1 MLMASLDLSSALLVM
16 AALAVIIQYFSA
28 RRMHSRFPLPPG
40 PKKLPIVGNLFN
52 KPQAPE
58 YEAYVELGRKLNSD
72 IIHLNLAGQSVV
84 NLLSSTVTDDLLEKR
99 SALYSDRP
107 SLPMYTD
114 VIGWDFNFTFFKY
127 GEKWRAHRR
136 LFSETLN
143 SAGSRRFRPQQLTAA
158 RKMLHGLLATP
169 DDFIAHFRQMA
180 GEFIINVAYGIKV
193 SPVNDPYIML
203 AEEGIKAIEATI
215 AGRFLVNTF
224 PILRFIPEWFP
235 GAGFKRQARE
245 WRKVGHAMRDGA
257 FDERTTFNI
266 QQQMD
271 TAAHSFTAEYLQK
284 LNEGRATYYNE
295 DTIKTTAA
303 TMYLG
308 GADTVLS
315 SFASFVLA
323 MLANPAA
330 QKRAQMEIDS
340 VTGGKRLPNFDDE
353 DALPYVS
360 ALCKEVLRWR
370 PVAPGG
376 LPHFLAVE
384 DQYNGYTL
392 PANSIIV
399 PNIWS
404 GAILHDEAMYPDPQA
419 FKPERFLL
427 DGKLNPNVR
436 DPQAAFGFGR
446 RICPG
451 RFLAQASV
459 FITVA
464 SILATFD
471 ITKYIGTNGQPV
483 EPTYEYSSGIVAA
496 PLPFKC
502 SIRPRSGA
510 AAALV
515 EAGDSED
522 D

>member
-1 MLMASLDLSSALLVM
+1 MAYFDLSFALLVM
-16 AALAVIIQYFSA
+16 AALALIVQYFST
-28 RRMHSRFPLPPG
+28 RRMRSRFLLPPG

-58 YEAYVELGRKLNSD
+58 YKTYVELGRKLTSD

-84 NLLSSTVTDDLLEKR
+84 NLLSSTVADDLLEKR

-107 SLPMYTD
+107 SFPMYTD
-114 VIGWDFNFTFFKY
+114 VIGWDFNF
-127 GEKWRAHRR
+127 GLRAHRR
-136 LFSETLN
+136 LFSEKFN
-143 SAGSRRFRPQQLTAA
+143 SAGSRRLRPQQLTAA
-158 RKMLHGLLATP
+158 HKMLHDLLATP
-169 DDFIAHFRQMA
+169 DDFLAHFRQMA
-180 GEFIINVAYGIKV
+180 GEFIINVAYGIEV
-193 SPVNDPYIML
+193 LPVDDPYIMM
-203 AEEGIKAIEATI
+203 AEEGVKAAEAVI
-215 AGRFLVNTF
+215 AGRFLVDTF

-235 GAGFKRQARE
+235 GAGFKRQAKE

-257 FDERTTFNI
+257 FDERATSNI
-266 QQQMD
+266 QQQMG
-271 TAAHSFTAEYLQK
+271 TAADSFTAEYLQK
-284 LNEGRATYYNE
+284 FNEGRATYYEE
-295 DTIKTTAA
+295 DTIRTTAA
-303 TMYLG
+303 SMYVA

-315 SFASFVLA
+315 SFATFILA
-323 MLANPAA
+323 MLANPTA

-340 VTGGKRLPNFDDE
+340 VTGGKRLPDFDDE

-360 ALCKEVLRWR
+360 ALCKEVLRWK
-370 PVAPGG
+370 PVVPGG

-399 PNIWS
+399 PNIW
-404 GAILHDEAMYPDPQA
+404 AILHDETMYPDPQA

-459 FITVA
+459 FITAA
-464 SILATFD
+464 SILAAFD
-471 ITKYIGTNGQPV
+471 ITKVIGSNEQPV
-483 EPTYEYSSGIVAA
+483 EPTYEYSSGLVAA

>member
-1 MLMASLDLSSALLVM
+1 MAYLDLSSALLVM
-16 AALAVIIQYFSA
+16 AALAVIVQYFST
-28 RRMHSRFPLPPG
+28 RRMRSKFPLPPG
-40 PKKLPIVGNLFN
+40 PRKLPIVGNLFN

-58 YEAYVELGRKLNSD
+58 YEAYVELGRKLSRFRY
-72 IIHLNLAGQSVV
+72 NLAGQSVV

-114 VIGWDFNFTFFKY
+114 VIGWDFNFGFFKY

-136 LFSETLN
+136 LFSEKFN
-143 SAGSRRFRPQQLTAA
+143 SAGSRQFRPQQLTVA

-169 DDFIAHFRQMA
+169 DDFIAHLRQMA
-180 GEFIINVAYGIKV
+180 GAFIINVAYGIKV
-193 SPVNDPYIML
+193 LPVDDPYIMM
-203 AEEGIKAIEATI
+203 AEEGVKAAEATI
-215 AGRFLVNTF
+215 AGRFLVDTF
-224 PILRFIPEWFP
+224 PILRFMPEWFP
-235 GAGFKRQARE
+235 GAGFKRQAEE
-245 WRKVGHAMRDGA
+245 WRKIGHAMRDGA
-257 FDERTTFNI
+257 FDEVKR
-266 QQQMD
+266 QMQMG
-271 TAAHSFTAEYLQK
+271 TAADSFTAEYLQQ
-284 LNEGRATYYNE
+284 LNEGRATYYEE
-295 DTIKTTAA
+295 DTIRTTAA
-303 TMYLG
+303 SMYLA

-315 SFASFVLA
+315 SFASFILA

-340 VTGGKRLPNFDDE
+340 VTGGKRLPDFDDE
-353 DALPYVS
+353 AALPYVS
-360 ALCKEVLRWR
+360 ALCKEVLRWK

-376 LPHFLAVE
+376 IAHFLAVE

-392 PANSIIV
+392 PANSIIA
-399 PNIWS
+399 PNIW
-404 GAILHDEAMYPDPQA
+404 AILHDEAMYPDPQA

-427 DGKLNPNVR
+427 DGKPNPNVR

-459 FITVA
+459 FITTA
-464 SILATFD
+464 SILAAFD
-471 ITKYIGTNGQPV
+471 ITKFIGTDGQPV
-483 EPTYEYSSGIVAA
+483 EPTYEYSSGLVTA

-515 EAGDSED
+515 EAGYSED